1 MSFVYYGSVDSMIDG
16 QSMSHLHQV
25 ASFDRYNNQFE
36 LINFYVNDDAEC
48 KMKHKFTTFEPAIA
62 LYVHPQVVP
71 FTLQMPAEEL
81 KMEAIV
87 NWISVSLIQF
97 SLRWGGRA

>member
-71 FTLQMPAEEL
+71 FTLQKPAEEL
-81 KMEAIV
+81 KMEAIA